1 MKVMESHGKAKCFW
15 KIKKEKDKKLKIITD
30 ELKTGFNFRGNKN
43 KDVFYAL

>member
-1 MKVMESHGKAKCFW
+1 MESDGKAKCFK
-15 KIKKEKDKKLKIITD
+15 KIKKQKDKKLKIITD